1 MARILIA
8 TSPIPGHVAPVTA
21 LARRLVARGNDVV
34 WYTGGGFADQVT
46 ATGARHEP
54 IRHSHDWSLVH
65 PHDALPALRAKT
77 GMSSPPATARRSAGH
92 CHRTSASNRSCR
104 TRC

>member
-34 WYTGGGFADQVT
+34 WYTGSGFAGQVT
-46 ATGARHEP
+46 ATGAKHEP
-54 IRHSHDWSLVH
+54 IRHGTGRAGRLAGDHSQ
-65 PHDALPALRAKT
+65 LP
-77 GMSSPPATARRSAGH
+77 G
-92 CHRTSASNRSCR
+92 
-104 TRC
+104 